1 MGKGDGSEGG
11 GVVNVHKDHRER
23 LRVQLLGGGIDS
35 CHEHQIL
42 EFFLFPF
49 TPQKD
54 TNVIA
59 HELINRFGSLSAVFD
74 ASYEELKGIKN
85 ITATAAANISLFH
98 GIAARINFDKAKRND
113 KLDSVGAVYRYIS
126 SFTENLN
133 AEHCY
138 LICLDGSLRV
148 VKRELM
154 QRGIVCQTA
163 IYLRQIA
170 ELAILNHAVHILVIH
185 NHPSGNLRPSD
196 ADWEVTREMFRVF
209 PALQIHLLDHIIVGR
224 GEYYSFR
231 DSDEFWELRDSVSRA
246 FSKDLNDAFLDW
258 NN

>member
-1 MGKGDGSEGG
+1 MGKRKDSERGEF
-11 GVVNVHKDHRER
+11 VNVHKDHRER
-23 LRVQLLGGGIDS
+23 LRSQLLAGGVES

-59 HELINRFGSLSAVFD
+59 HELINRFGSLSAVFG
-74 ASYEELKGIKN
+74 ASFEELREVKN
-85 ITATAAANISLFH
+85 VTATAAANISLFH
-98 GIAARINFDKAKRND
+98 GIAARINFDKVKKND
-113 KLDSVGAVYRYIS
+113 ILDSVGAVYRYIS
-126 SFTENLN
+126 GFTENLN

-148 VKRELM
+148 VKRQLM
-154 QRGIVCQTA
+154 QKGIVCQTA

-185 NHPSGNLRPSD
+185 NHPSGNLRPSE
-196 ADWEVTREMFRVF
+196 ADWEATREMFRVF

-231 DSDEFWELRDSVSRA
+231 DSDEFWELRNGVA
-246 FSKDLNDAFLDW
+246 PVFSKDLNDAFLDW
-258 NN
+258 DK